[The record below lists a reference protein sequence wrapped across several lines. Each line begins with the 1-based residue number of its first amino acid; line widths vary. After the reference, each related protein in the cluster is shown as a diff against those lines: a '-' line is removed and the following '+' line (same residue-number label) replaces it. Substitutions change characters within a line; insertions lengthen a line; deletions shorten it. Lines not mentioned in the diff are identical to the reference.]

1 MAKKVNNKKKIE
13 SLKAKRNAH
22 LFGAGI
28 SGLYGGYK
36 GYKLG
41 EVASMGNQLKESSE
55 VISGLTDKIRRREPL
70 TEVEERA
77 LHHMSNK
84 PIDFREKLIGAI
96 YQSPRTQK
104 ARLKGGLI
112 GGTILASPN
121 LIGAISNQIKINK
134 LKKKLREEE
143 EEVRSFS
150 KDDDSKD
157 YVVPSDDKIMDMS
170 RLQVLRILDK
180 RDKQVDKDRKNYIK
194 KKTKRGGIWGSVLGA
209 GLGSLAGYLG
219 NKYLLENTDKKSMI
233 SNSILSGISAG
244 ALGYNFGSKIG
255 KNNAEEY
262 VKDADEFNNLKVTRK
277 LAKRLD
283 KIMREQGRNDD
294 LEVLNEEKF
303 RNKKDLENSL
313 KRNSVLNLG
322 RNEVKVYK

>member
-1 MAKKVNNKKKIE
+1 MAKKVNNKKKLE
-13 SLKAKRNAH
+13 SLKAKRNGH
-22 LFGAGI
+22 LLGAGVL
-28 SGLYGGYK
+28 GLYGGYR
-36 GYKLG
+36 GYKFG
-41 EVASMGNQLKESSE
+41 EVGSMGNQLNESFE
-55 VISGLTDKIRRREPL
+55 VISDLTNKAARQEPL
-70 TEVEERA
+70 TENEEKA
-77 LHHMSNK
+77 LHHMANN
-84 PIDFREKLIGAI
+84 PNDFREKLVGAI
-96 YQSPRTQK
+96 YQSPRTRK

-112 GGTILASPN
+112 GSTILASPN

-134 LKKKLREEE
+134 LKKKIREEE
-143 EEVRSFS
+143 EEMKSFS

-157 YVVPSDDKIMDMS
+157 YIVPNDDKIMDMS

-180 RDKQVDKDRKNYIK
+180 KDKQVDKDRKNYIK

-219 NKYLLENTDKKSMI
+219 NKYLLGNTDKKSMI
-233 SNSILSGISAG
+233 SNSILSGISGG

-277 LAKRLD
+277 LARRLD
-283 KIMREQGRNDD
+283 KLMREQGRNDD

-322 RNEVKVYK
+322 RNEIKVYK